1 MQNICSVEVIFI
13 MMHGMTMLAIGR
25 NKGGLYE
32 TTNTNTISWNDTVK
46 VFFLLIGRIYKIL
59 SLLDRE

>member
-46 VFFLLIGRIYKIL
+46 
-59 SLLDRE
+59 SLFSFDRPNLQNSVTVG

>member
-1 MQNICSVEVIFI
+1 